1 MDVKPAGKLVCV
13 CVVQAGRQRT
23 RESRCISRG
32 GDINHIL
39 STRDQVLILK
49 YRPKEKHGERH
60 HAATNQKTAEVAK
73 CASQDVESE
82 PGRSAEIK
90 RNTGER
96 TTRGPIPTRLR
107 PNDTRK
113 TQRAKRAQLERQARN
128 SGGGVGPALPVA
140 GGRSKQR
147 SGPSSTVPPPGERTR
162 TELSADDC
170 GRTFRPG
177 APGAFTKTDTVWAVK
192 QTATNLK
199 EEKSPAHHEGIKPEI
214 RAGRPAL
221 RCRGLGQVPPED

>member
-1 MDVKPAGKLVCV
+1 MDVKPAGKLVCA

-23 RESRCISRG
+23 RESRCISQG

-82 PGRSAEIK
+82 QGRSAEIK

-96 TTRGPIPTRLR
+96 MTQGPIPTRLR

-140 GGRSKQR
+140 RGRSRQR
-147 SGPSSTVPPPGERTR
+147 SGPSSTVPPPGRTH
-162 TELSADDC
+162 AD
-170 GRTFRPG
+170 R
-177 APGAFTKTDTVWAVK
+177 
-192 QTATNLK
+192 
-199 EEKSPAHHEGIKPEI
+199 
-214 RAGRPAL
+214 AL
-221 RCRGLGQVPPED
+221 RRRLWTHVPSRRPWSVHQDGHSLGRETNGDKFKRREESSASRRN